1 MFSIGQ
7 TVWCLIYGQGVV
19 TDVDSKRTE
28 ETYPVFVKFQNYDEL
43 HISYTM
49 EGKFHSQGNI
59 TLFPYPVEVV
69 KAVTKPSIDWTQ
81 IKDEYKWLAVDVNNC
96 AYVYENEP
104 NIDGTAYW
112 CSSGATY
119 FHVNGLVSYSRGT
132 CDWEDSL
139 VKRPEGDNH
148 GG

>member
-1 MFSIGQ
+1 MFNEGQ

-49 EGKFHSQGNI
+49 EGKFHNQGNI

-69 KAVTKPSIDWTQ
+69 KAATKPSIDWSHVSP
-81 IKDEYKWLAVDVNNC
+81 EYNYLAQDKNGDGYLC
-96 AYVYENEP
+96 GEEPSRHTSAWDMESPYLSATTFTSYEP
-104 NIDGTAYW
+104 G
-112 CSSGATY
+112 S
-119 FHVNGLVSYSRGT
+119 
-132 CDWEDSL
+132 CDWKVSL
-139 VKRPEGDNH
+139 VERPD
-148 GG
+148 

>member
-1 MFSIGQ
+1 MFGTGQ

-19 TDVDSKRTE
+19 TDVDNERTE

-69 KAVTKPSIDWTQ
+69 KAATKPSIDWTQ
-81 IKDEYKWLAVDVNNC
+81 IKDEYKWLAADVNGC

-104 NIDGTAYW
+104 NNDGSAHW
-112 CSSGATY
+112 CSSSAAY

-132 CDWEDSL
+132 CDWKDSL
-139 VKRPEGDNH
+139 VKRPD
-148 GG
+148 